1 MQEIFVDCNQMQWQQ
16 AENYPTGTMIK
27 ILRDYED
34 KKTILLKL
42 LPGFIMDEH
51 SHTVVEQH
59 YVLDGEYEIEGRSY
73 DQGSYQLIPPGCSH
87 CPFYSK
93 EGAIVLVIWDPHKQ

>member
-59 YVLDGEYEIEGRSY
+59 YVLDGEYEIEGRNY
-73 DQGSYQLIPPGCSH
+73 AKGSYQLNPPGYSH
-87 CPFYSK
+87 GAFCSK
-93 EGAIVLVIWDPHKQ
+93 EGAVILVIWDSHN